1 MGDPRTRRRTRLVRR
16 WTKDTMSQTWRMR
29 AAQRRRAGRAEAL
42 TRTLG
47 PTPAPVWCV
56 VANMVAERSYGLGG
70 VERRRG
76 TKHFA
81 PGAKVYCLKPLWDW
95 YPYRKQQGSLMVIG
109 RARHTHRYIAIV
121 IRAVCLTNWRVRLV
135 YSPHVIREMVR
146 VNYEGS
152 ADLGYTPEDVVA
164 KGWVWDGTPESKQLV
179 EHIVQ
184 TMRERLPY
192 LRGETHTDTTM

>member
-70 VERRRG
+70 VERRRR

-109 RARHTHRYIAIV
+109 RAPYASLHRDRHPR
-121 IRAVCLTNWRVRLV
+121 
-135 YSPHVIREMVR
+135 
-146 VNYEGS
+146 
-152 ADLGYTPEDVVA
+152 
-164 KGWVWDGTPESKQLV
+164 
-179 EHIVQ
+179 
-184 TMRERLPY
+184 RLPDELAGAIGLQSPRY
-192 LRGETHTDTTM
+192 PRDGARQLRGKRGSRLHTRGRRGEGMGVGWDARIQATGGTYRPDDARTAPVSAR